1 MFPSEYSKPQ
11 REREKKKFNAVD
23 LNVSYFKKSCFM
35 RSTGDGGS
43 NGLQIRGCDL
53 RIIASNSPF
62 GFERVHS
69 VRERFSLPTSTPKA
83 DPQ

>member
-1 MFPSEYSKPQ
+1 ME
-11 REREKKKFNAVD
+11 REREEKFTVVD

>member
-1 MFPSEYSKPQ
+1 ME
-11 REREKKKFNAVD
+11 REREEKFTVVD

-35 RSTGDGGS
+35 RSTGDGGR
-43 NGLQIRGCDL
+43 NGLHI

-62 GFERVHS
+62 GFERVPS
-69 VRERFSLPTSTPKA
+69 VRDRFSLPTSTPKA